1 MNVHCTNY
9 YFHLDVVNLLD
20 VSVGQVVKKLKERD
34 MLENSIVLFFS
45 DNGAQTVGLYENFGS
60 NYPFKGVN

>member
-1 MNVHCTNY
+1 MNVHYTNY